1 MISSGLRV
9 SSQPPHFA
17 RKACVG
23 FATGVS
29 VHPSAS
35 AARKAT
41 NSCATASKRRN
52 ASSRVII
59 TTPSLAR
66 HSCGLTRVVF
76 QEPAEPLTA
85 LHRAWSAMR
94 VLGRRKEQDIPLP
107 LMIALM
113 MIMRRILAECMLQ
126 GCFTKQDEPCKALLL
141 DGSHPALRVGV
152 QIRRPRWQWYPFH
165 PSCINNLLKGGAV

>member
-23 FATGVS
+23 FSLGVS

-41 NSCATASKRRN
+41 NSCATASKRRS

-59 TTPSLAR
+59 TTSTLGRYSCSLA
-66 HSCGLTRVVF
+66 CVVF

-85 LHRAWSAMR
+85 LHRAWPEML
-94 VLGRRKEQDIPLP
+94 VVGGRKEQDVALA
-107 LMIALM
+107 LMIALL
-113 MIMRRILAECMLQ
+113 MIMRHILVEGMLQ
-126 GCFTKQDEPCKALLL
+126 G
-141 DGSHPALRVGV
+141 
-152 QIRRPRWQWYPFH
+152 
-165 PSCINNLLKGGAV
+165 

>member
-23 FATGVS
+23 FALDVS
-29 VHPSAS
+29 VHPSAR

-41 NSCATASKRRN
+41 NSCATASKRRS

-59 TTPSLAR
+59 TTSTLVR
-66 HSCGLTRVVF
+66 YSCGLARVVF

-85 LHRAWSAMR
+85 LHWAWPEML
-94 VLGRRKEQDIPLP
+94 VIGGRKEQHISLP

-113 MIMRRILAECMLQ
+113 MIMCHILVEGMLQ
-126 GCFTKQDEPCKALLL
+126 GRFPKQDEP
-141 DGSHPALRVGV
+141 
-152 QIRRPRWQWYPFH
+152 
-165 PSCINNLLKGGAV
+165 